1 MGLDMI
7 GLLVHKPTLNHLL
20 DLPWRELKAGMEQA
34 SLRNH
39 RPAQD
44 KVLTTSFAIDAEANL
59 LDWMDEQSVDGDASC
74 RHLFA
79 GMESGAEGLLE
90 LMKWASPGQWEVWE
104 GRAFLYLEIATGERA
119 EDIHD
124 LYTEERWTAALER
137 LHGLSGDEFAERVVL
152 DWMDRRKALGETL
165 DEALDPKI
173 VPTFEAHT
181 RAAKSLIHV
190 ANRAVNE
197 EDLVLIVGREHLDAA
212 KWGHGDW
219 NLTAVLQTL

>member
-1 MGLDMI
+1 
-7 GLLVHKPTLNHLL
+7 
-20 DLPWRELKAGMEQA
+20 
-34 SLRNH
+34 
-39 RPAQD
+39 
-44 KVLTTSFAIDAEANL
+44 
-59 LDWMDEQSVDGDASC
+59 
-74 RHLFA
+74 
-79 GMESGAEGLLE
+79 
-90 LMKWASPGQWEVWE
+90 
-104 GRAFLYLEIATGERA
+104 
-119 EDIHD
+119 
-124 LYTEERWTAALER
+124 
-137 LHGLSGDEFAERVVL
+137 
-152 DWMDRRKALGETL
+152 MDRRKALGETL

>member
-20 DLPWRELKAGMEQA
+20 DLPWRDLKAGMEQA

-44 KVLTTSFAIDAEANL
+44 KVLTTSFAIDAEADL

-152 DWMDRRKALGETL
+152 DL
-165 DEALDPKI
+165 
-173 VPTFEAHT
+173 
-181 RAAKSLIHV
+181 SLIH
-190 ANRAVNE
+190 
-197 EDLVLIVGREHLDAA
+197 I
-212 KWGHGDW
+212 
-219 NLTAVLQTL
+219 